1 MRNRHRSMSIQNR
14 SLSRKFLISLALMGF
29 IPLLMSAYIVTNS
42 LRSDPMSWKT
52 AVLILSVTFF
62 AGLMGFGLS
71 RGALAELRR
80 VVRYALALV
89 PEVRS
94 RQPVDSADELD
105 ILAQSF
111 THINDKLQHTIDA
124 LEESKRRLQAS
135 FYQIGVA
142 LGSSLDSK
150 GLSQLIVD
158 ISTQLVD
165 ARRGSILL
173 ATEDRDELFL
183 SAACGLT
190 AKQGN
195 DVRVKFGEGVAGW
208 VAQRAEPILVA
219 DIEKDPR
226 FNRKARKGHT
236 GPSFIS
242 VPITL
247 QESVLAVPLMV
258 SDHVI
263 GVLNVSSKTDGSAFE
278 EEDLQVLVSLA
289 QQAAVAIENA
299 RLHGRLNTGYYETVH
314 ALASAVEA
322 KDPYTK
328 GHSDRVTTYA
338 VATAKRMGLSAEE
351 IATLRYAGALH
362 DIGKIGMSELILNKP
377 GKLSEQEWEIVR
389 LHPEIGASIIRDV
402 EFLKETVPIIRH
414 HHERYDGKGYPDG
427 LGNSSLTMLTH
438 IVIAADAFDAMT
450 SKRSYRPALTT
461 AQAFKELRRCSGTQ
475 FDPTVANAM
484 IRTIS
489 AMGVPPVAVRD
500 ASPLAVPKI
509 LALQSAPASAPA

>member
-1 MRNRHRSMSIQNR
+1 MRNRTKGISIENR
-14 SLSRKFLISLALMGF
+14 SLSRKFLLSLALMGL

-42 LRSDPMSWKT
+42 LRSDPMSWRT
-52 AVLILSVTFF
+52 AVLMLSVTLF

-71 RGALAELRR
+71 RGALVELRR

-89 PEVRS
+89 PEVSS
-94 RQPVDSADELD
+94 RQPVDSSDELD

-111 THINDKLQHTIDA
+111 THINEKLQHTIDA
-124 LEESKRRLQAS
+124 LEESKRRLHAS

-142 LGSSLDSK
+142 LGSSLDAK

-173 ATEDRDELFL
+173 ATEDRDELVL

-190 AKQGN
+190 AKKHGQ
-195 DVRVKFGEGVAGW
+195 VKVKFGEGVSGW
-208 VAQRAEPILVA
+208 VAQQAEPILVA

-236 GPSFIS
+236 SPSFIS

-278 EEDLQVLVSLA
+278 EEDLHVLVSLA

-299 RLHGRLNTGYYETVH
+299 RLHGRLHTGYYETVH

-328 GHSDRVTTYA
+328 GHSDRVTAYA
-338 VATAKRMGLSAEE
+338 VATAKRLGLSTEKIE
-351 IATLRYAGALH
+351 TLRYAGALH

-377 GKLSEQEWEIVR
+377 GKLTEQEWEIVK

-402 EFLKETVPIIRH
+402 EFLKEAIPVIRH

-427 LGNSSLTMLTH
+427 LGNGDLSQLTH

-450 SKRSYRPALTT
+450 SKRSYRPALSP

-489 AMGVPPVAVRD
+489 ALGAPPASVRD
-500 ASPLAVPKI
+500 TAPAAVPEAF
-509 LALQSAPASAPA
+509 ALHSVPASVAA